1 MKGNVQL
8 TVIMSVLLAWAIDIA
23 LCSKSTFALS
33 MSGIWNLL

>member
-33 MSGIWNLL
+33 MSGILNRL

>member
-23 LCSKSTFALS
+23 LCSKYTFALS